1 MVMHS
6 IQSSTMDKESMR
18 YDKNKRNYI
27 TKKHKNNCFKS
38 NIIYLIIELAIIYI
52 IASYN
57 NQKWLLL
64 GYACKKNKFDN
75 NNK

>member
-1 MVMHS
+1 MVVHS

-57 NQKWLLL
+57 NQK
-64 GYACKKNKFDN
+64 
-75 NNK
+75 